1 MSAMTREEGPYRSTL
16 EDFREGQ
23 VIHHWP
29 RKTITESDN
38 NLFCLLTWNHH
49 PVHSDHEYA
58 AQAEHGRVLVV
69 GTYVL
74 SIVVG
79 MSVPEVS
86 GSAIAN
92 LEYEK
97 ITHDGPVYLG
107 DTLRA
112 QTEVLG
118 VRRSRNKPDRGVLHV
133 ETTAFKQT
141 GEKVLT
147 LRRKIL
153 LPAKDQG

>member
-1 MSAMTREEGPYRSTL
+1 MAKKGPYRSTL
-16 EDFREGQ
+16 EDFEEGQ
-23 VIHHWP
+23 VIDHWP
-29 RKTITESDN
+29 RKTVTESDN

-92 LEYEK
+92 LEYER
-97 ITHDGPVYLG
+97 ITHDGPVFVG
-107 DTLRA
+107 DTLQA

-118 VRRSRNKPDRGVLHV
+118 VRRSSHRKDRGVLHV
-133 ETTAFKQT
+133 ETTATNQR
-141 GEKVLT
+141 GEGVLT

-153 LPAKDQG
+153 LPSETPG